1 MGTGYTRNDT
11 VNNIADGNIINAS
24 DLDGEFDALQ
34 SAFDAATG
42 HTHDGTTGEGA
53 PIEVTGPAQEYVS
66 TGTELRP
73 KANNTYDLG
82 SASNQWKD
90 LYVDGT
96 ANLDTVDIDA
106 GNIDGTVIGAAT
118 PAAGTFT
125 TAAATTG
132 NITTV
137 NATTVDTTNIEVT
150 NIKAKDGTAAGSIA
164 DSTGVV
170 TLASS
175 VLTTTDINGGTID
188 GATIAT
194 SDITVGTGK
203 TLNVSSGTLTLA
215 NDQIS
220 GDKVEGGTINAI
232 TINTLGSTTG
242 NITTVNATTVD
253 STNLEVTNI
262 KAKDGT
268 ASATIADSTGVM
280 TIASSVLTT
289 ADING
294 GTIDGTVI
302 GGSTPAAISGTT
314 ITGTSFVS
322 SGNMTFGDGDSAFFG
337 DSNDLQIVHNG
348 SHSYIADSGT
358 GNLYIQTT
366 AGLIVQNSTGTETMA
381 TFTENGAVQL
391 YYDNATKLATTAT
404 GIDVT
409 GTITSDGLTV
419 GGDALFTTGTA
430 ITLLSRDLNTIRW
443 DDGVGSPNGTI
454 NASISSDTSPAL
466 IFSTRISGS
475 SPTERVRIDSSGN
488 VGIGTSSPAVKL
500 DIAGASV
507 STPALILRGDAG
519 TGNSGGL
526 ALYNSSTDAN
536 QRNWYLVGNSS
547 SYGDFAI
554 RQGASQGS
562 DPTSGTNR
570 FYIANS
576 GNVGIGTS
584 SPSSPLDI
592 ESSVSSAEISLNHT
606 GSGGR
611 DYRIGSTGTGYGS
624 AGNLIVY
631 DATASSERMRLDSS
645 GNLLVGATAH
655 QASAS
660 SGSGGQFI
668 GTAGSFAAFA
678 RSGDVPLYLNRIST
692 GGDIVQFRRNGTT
705 VGSIGVS
712 AANELTISSQWTD
725 MFSGSGVALA
735 PLNADDATADL
746 GSSSG
751 RFKNLYLSGGV
762 YLGGTTSANLL
773 DDYEEGTWTP
783 TLTAASNCSGL
794 SLAYAWYVRI
804 GNMVFYSISGGVTV
818 TSSNTMTTFTF
829 TQAFTQ
835 AVQAEPQGGSA
846 VIEGPSPFPY
856 AAGTAFNSSAG
867 NSNGFAAFGASA
879 VDFNGASFFSITG
892 SFRAA

>member
-24 DLDGEFDALQ
+24 DLDGEFDAVQ
-34 SAFDAATG
+34 AAFDAATG

-66 TGTELRP
+66 TNTELRP

-106 GNIDGTVIGAAT
+106 GNIDGTTIGAAA

-170 TLASS
+170 TIASS

-253 STNLEVTNI
+253 STNVEVTNI

-314 ITGTSFVS
+314 GTFSGNLTVDTDTLFVDAASNNVGIGTSSPSGFLANKLVVATGGTANEGITIYS
-322 SGNMTFGDGDSAFFG
+322 S
-337 DSNDLQIVHNG
+337 SNNG
-348 SHSYIADSGT
+348 SVWFADATT
-358 GNLYIQTT
+358 GNGRF
-366 AGLIVQNSTGTETMA
+366 AG
-381 TFTENGAVQL
+381 
-391 YYDNATKLATTAT
+391 
-404 GIDVT
+404 GIDYQHATDELVFYT
-409 GTITSDGLTV
+409 
-419 GGDALFTTGTA
+419 
-430 ITLLSRDLNTIRW
+430 N
-443 DDGVGSPNGTI
+443 
-454 NASISSDTSPAL
+454 SI
-466 IFSTRISGS
+466 GN
-475 SPTERVRIDSSGN
+475 VRIDSSGN
-488 VGIGTSSPAVKL
+488 VGIGTSSPVGRLTIKGAPNANALQQLAFEYHGSTSKFL
-500 DIAGASV
+500 SLGLQDATGNAQIMAGSGAS
-507 STPALILRGDAG
+507 LLFH
-519 TGNSGGL
+519 
-526 ALYNSSTDAN
+526 TDSN
-536 QRNWYLVGNSS
+536 LE
-547 SYGDFAI
+547 
-554 RQGASQGS
+554 
-562 DPTSGTNR
+562 TTNER
-570 FYIANS
+570 MRIDSS
-576 GNVGIGTS
+576 GNVGVGTTAPASGAGVARVIHIEGATAGFRAVGTS
-584 SPSSPLDI
+584 G
-592 ESSVSSAEISLNHT
+592 SVALEMYT
-606 GSGGR
+606 GSAAAFLDTTTNHPFVFR
-611 DYRIGSTGTGYGS
+611 TNNVERARI
-624 AGNLIVY
+624 
-631 DATASSERMRLDSS
+631 DAS
-645 GNLLVGATAH
+645 GNLLVGATAY
-655 QASAS
+655 QGAGGSGAKGFYAGADGLLSSARVSAS
-660 SGSGGQFI
+660 VAI
-668 GTAGSFAAFA
+668 
-678 RSGDVPLYLNRIST
+678 LNRTTSD
-692 GGDIVQFRRNGTT
+692 GDIVEFRKDGST
-705 VGSIGVS
+705 VGSISTISGRLLVESGDTGLYFVNDTDTIVPSGNS
-712 AANELTISSQWTD
+712 AARD
-725 MFSGSGVALA
+725 
-735 PLNADDATADL
+735 NAINL
-746 GSSSG
+746 GDQFT
-751 RFKNLYLSGGV
+751 RFKDLYLSGGV
-762 YLGGTTSANLL
+762 YLGGTGSANLL

-783 TLTAASNCSGL
+783 A
-794 SLAYAWYVRI
+794 
-804 GNMVFYSISGGVTV
+804 GNGVTYTSV
-818 TSSNTMTTFTF
+818 TGKYTKIGDFVFCSYSLTFPST
-829 TQAFTQ
+829 ASGS
-835 AVQAEPQGGSA
+835 VAEIQGL
-846 VIEGPSPFPY
+846 P
-856 AAGTAFNSSAG
+856 
-867 NSNGFAAFGASA
+867 
-879 VDFNGASFFSITG
+879 FSITG
-892 SFRAA
+892 DGARGTALVSETNCNVNPIMMALSGTKVVLRDASNVDRPNSAFSTFFINGMIIYRV